1 MQLLKSTRTYL
12 LFTHIQPTEDELSRF
27 VPTSPSELF
36 LGVVFAFPCIIFLV
50 NLVRSSIEGI

>member
-12 LFTHIQPTEDELSRF
+12 LFIHIQPTEDELSRF

-36 LGVVFAFPCIIFLV
+36 LGVVFAFPCIIFFV
-50 NLVRSSIEGI
+50 NLVT